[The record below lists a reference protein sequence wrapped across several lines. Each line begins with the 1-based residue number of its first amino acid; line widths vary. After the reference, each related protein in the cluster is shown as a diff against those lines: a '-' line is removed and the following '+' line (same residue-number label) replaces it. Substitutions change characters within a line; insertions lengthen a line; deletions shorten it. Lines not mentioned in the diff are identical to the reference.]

1 MVKNIKRKDVD
12 VKSKSTKFAF
22 IITLIEAAIVDW
34 EALTA
39 LWKAMTGAKLGSQV
53 PYLTLESGDSVENHT
68 LVLECKPGTIV
79 PVVNAG
85 EAPTD
90 GKGEITG
97 IVEGIDENT
106 LQMAYENQG
115 KEVIAIVERCSDGV
129 KFLFANPCTG
139 GMTFQYQSIGAQDG
153 SIAGINFTLSG
164 ADCPKPMVVYA
175 PAAAAAQTQT
185 PQ

>member
-22 IITLIEAAIVDW
+22 IITLIEASIVDW
-34 EALTA
+34 PALST
-39 LWKAMTGAKLGSQV
+39 LWAAMTGAKLTSQV

-85 EAPTD
+85 EAPMD
-90 GKGEITG
+90 GKAEITG

-115 KEVIAIVERCSDGV
+115 KELIAIVERCSDGM
-129 KFLFANPCTG
+129 KLLFANPCTG
-139 GMTFQYQSIGAQDG
+139 GVTFQYQSIGAQDG
-153 SIAGINFTLSG
+153 GVAGINFTLSG
-164 ADCPKPMVVYA
+164 SDCPKPMVVYA
-175 PAAAAAQTQT
+175 PASAQS
-185 PQ
+185 

>member
-1 MVKNIKRKDVD
+1 MVKNVKRKDVD
-12 VKSKSTKFAF
+12 AKSKSAKYSF
-22 IITLIEAAIVDW
+22 ITTLIEAAIVDW
-34 EALTA
+34 AALAA
-39 LWKAMTGAKLGSQV
+39 LWNAMTGAKLTSQV
-53 PYLTLESGDSVENHT
+53 PYLELTSPDTVADHT

-90 GKGEITG
+90 GKAEITG

-115 KEVIAIVERCSDGV
+115 KEVIAIVERCSDGM

-139 GMTFQYQSIGAQDG
+139 GMTFQYQSIGSQDG
-153 SIAGINFTLSG
+153 GIAGINFTLSG

-175 PAAAAAQTQT
+175 PAAAAAQTQN

>member
-1 MVKNIKRKDVD
+1 MVKNVKRKDVD
-12 VKSKSTKFAF
+12 AKSKSTKFSF

-34 EALTA
+34 AALAA
-39 LWKAMTGAKLGSQV
+39 LWAAKTGAKLTSQV
-53 PYLTLESGDSVENHT
+53 PYLELTSPDTVADHT

-90 GKGEITG
+90 GKAEITG

-115 KEVIAIVERCSDGV
+115 KEVIAIVERCSDGK

-153 SIAGINFTLSG
+153 GTAGINFTLSG
-164 ADCPKPMVVYA
+164 ADCPEPMLVYE
-175 PAAAAAQTQT
+175 PAAAQS
-185 PQ
+185 

>member
-12 VKSKSTKFAF
+12 AKSKSTKFAF

-34 EALTA
+34 AALAA
-39 LWKAMTGAKLGSQV
+39 LWKAMTGAKLEHQV
-53 PYLTLESGDSVENHT
+53 PYLTLGQDDSVENHT
-68 LVLECKPGTIV
+68 LVLECKPNTIV
-79 PVVNAG
+79 PAVNAG

-90 GKGEITG
+90 GNGEIAG

-115 KEVIAIVERCSDGV
+115 KEVIAIVERCSDGK

-153 SIAGINFTLSG
+153 GIAGINFTLKG
-164 ADCPKPMVVYA
+164 EDCPKPMVVYE